1 MTKRLWEYLGIAV
14 IVLSLLVSV
23 GVVLGQAPDPDGQ
36 AALST
41 TGQPATLP
49 PAADQEREGL
59 PGPAGAEIVLAQ
71 PPYTMNYQGYL
82 TNGSGTPLE
91 GTYDLTFSLYDAA
104 TGGTR
109 EWGPE
114 AHNDV
119 QVDRGLFQVVLGNW
133 AALSPNDFDEALFL
147 QVEVNGTTLTT
158 RQPVRTVAYAFALVP
173 GAEVEGDP
181 QGNNY
186 ALWVKNTGTGS
197 ADSGLY
203 AEGRNYGIHALG
215 GQYGIYAEGTGTG
228 SDVGV
233 YSPDFVQAQGYKSNS
248 DSYIWLPGMA
258 GMSTTSADK
267 EVNVSTDYTGAAVLT
282 ANTTGQ
288 KFFYI
293 PVNTPAQ
300 LYGLEVRVEE
310 LMVYYYTTDSTS
322 YINRTRVVKLIDAG
336 SYVELIN
343 DTESRTSTSP
353 ASYLLTPISS
363 SPYTLTASAGPLNVQ
378 LGFLFAST
386 QHTICVGG
394 IRLRL
399 GHTD

>member
-1 MTKRLWEYLGIAV
+1 MAKNLWKYLGIAV

-23 GVVLGQAPDPDGQ
+23 GVVLGQAPDPDRD
-36 AALST
+36 ATPPT
-41 TGQPATLP
+41 TGQPARFP
-49 PAADQEREGL
+49 DKVDQEVEGL
-59 PGPAGAEIVLAQ
+59 AEPADAEIVLAQ

-82 TNGSGTPLE
+82 TDGSGTPLE

-114 AHNDV
+114 AHNGV
-119 QVDRGLFQVVLGNW
+119 QVDRGLFQVVLGKW
-133 AALSPNDFDEALFL
+133 ATLSPDDFDEALFL
-147 QVEVNGTTLTT
+147 QVEVNGAILTN

-228 SDVGV
+228 EDVGI

-248 DSYIWLPGMA
+248 DSYLWVPAIVGRS
-258 GMSTTSADK
+258 STTADK
-267 EVNVSTDYTGAAVLT
+267 EVNVDTEFIGSARLT
-282 ANTTGQ
+282 ANTPGQ

-300 LYGLEVRVEE
+300 LYGQEVRVEE

-322 YINRTRVVKLIDAG
+322 YINRTRLIKLTG
-336 SYVELIN
+336 VESYDELVF
-343 DTESRTSTSP
+343 DSESRASTSP
-353 ASYLLTPISS
+353 SSYSVIPSTT
-363 SPYTLTASAGPLNVQ
+363 SPYTLTASGGPLTLQ
-378 LGFLFAST
+378 LGLWFGAIE
-386 QHTICVGG
+386 HTIYVGG